1 LSRIEE
7 AVAADTPWR
16 EVYAEHPVGPVTGID
31 PLASFDP
38 ALLSADSVMQ
48 RPDPLR
54 LGIAAFWEKV
64 PQRTLSG
71 SAWHLREALRG
82 LTDTID
88 IGVEFPSLPRLAL
101 RAVHVRH
108 RGGRLTTNWN
118 NSRLTDAYVASAL
131 KRGTR
136 KNSGGR
142 DLDAVL
148 MVDTIATVRAPFF
161 IYYDSSWDA
170 LISSVVSLEKYAEM
184 RRLTPSHVLRR
195 RDRQLAIYERA
206 TGIIVFSH
214 WLAHCLIE
222 QSGVPPEK
230 IHVIHPAAVAK
241 PPQLDAQ
248 ADGSGAQA
256 ADAMARAGQAHNDSP
271 RRKLLYIGRLYE
283 SFDFYRKGGDLI
295 LEALQILRRDYDPQ
309 ITLTMAGMEK
319 WPLPGEPPD
328 GVNFPGIVPASEVG
342 RLYQTHDVF
351 VMPSRAEPFGLVF
364 AEALAWGM
372 PCVARNA
379 YAMPEVVTPGV
390 SGALIEKDDADEL
403 AASIAAVLADDDL
416 HKQCAARAPQIARYF
431 SWERVAREV
440 VQMIDRT
447 VG

>member
-1 LSRIEE
+1 MT
-7 AVAADTPWR
+7 DNTPWP
-16 EVYAEHPVGPVTGID
+16 EVFTEHPIGPVTGID

-38 ALLSADSVMQ
+38 ALLSAGSQTQ
-48 RPDPLR
+48 RQDRLR

-71 SAWHLREALRG
+71 SVWNLREALRG

-101 RAVHVRH
+101 RAVHVRY

-118 NSRLTDAYVASAL
+118 NSWLTDAYVAGSL
-131 KRGTR
+131 RRGTR
-136 KNSGGR
+136 ENSGER

-148 MVDTIATVRAPFF
+148 MVDTIATVREPFF

-184 RRLTPSHVLRR
+184 RRLTRSNILRR
-195 RDRQLAIYERA
+195 RERQLAIYERA
-206 TGIIVFSH
+206 TGIIVWSH

-230 IHVIHPAAVAK
+230 IHMIHPAGAAK
-241 PPQLDAQ
+241 RAQLDAQ
-248 ADGSGAQA
+248 TDHSSAQG
-256 ADAMARAGQAHNDSP
+256 ADATAPKGRLENDAR
-271 RRKLLYIGRLYE
+271 RRRLLFIGRLYE
-283 SFDFYRKGGDLI
+283 SFDFYRKGGDLV
-295 LEALQILRRDYDPQ
+295 LEALKILRRDYDPQ
-309 ITLTMAGMEK
+309 ITLTMVGIEK
-319 WPLPGEPPD
+319 WPLPGEPPE
-328 GVNFPGIVPASEVG
+328 GVNFPGIVPASEVA

-364 AEALAWGM
+364 AEALSWGM

-416 HKQCAARAPQIARYF
+416 YARCAARAPQIAQYF

-440 VQMIDRT
+440 VQVIDRT